1 MPATYSHRHTY
12 EQITGRGRNTW
23 KKPEPPPKPK
33 TRQYFILGMEV
44 DYNTYREYS
53 YEKKWTI
60 DGDVLKG
67 FTVTLWSLE
76 HYATEE
82 HAKDYPIEAAN
93 ARKILDQIR
102 AEITS
107 KGENTVKNPETA
119 ADYISALNDIY
130 LESRSAYDTLH
141 KKEEAAK
148 VKMDQAYDDMRDPA
162 CSNRQ
167 MAEALYTVAKGEHQL
182 AEEERRNEYSKLMK
196 AHQVKVDELRTKFAD
211 HLGDRYAASPDK
223 MDAAT
228 MQLLNAGVCNAS
240 DLARLSDRFADNP
253 TMLRILGSFARKLS
267 DDRLLSNKDRKL
279 LSVVKHKAATA
290 DGSYEMRLFEEAVSA
305 ANYGLGKDY
314 AHATN
319 MHNVIVAG
327 ALEEYR
333 QRMAGSIIGTTE
345 E

>member
-211 HLGDRYAASPDK
+211 HLGDRYAASGCCGGVRGDR
-223 MDAAT
+223 AVWGS
-228 MQLLNAGVCNAS
+228 AGAERNRPCVG
-240 DLARLSDRFADNP
+240 DRRREPARSGRVGGRPPHGQAC
-253 TMLRILGSFARKLS
+253 RRCGEARPEHPGRES
-267 DDRLLSNKDRKL
+267 R
-279 LSVVKHKAATA
+279 
-290 DGSYEMRLFEEAVSA
+290 G
-305 ANYGLGKDY
+305 
-314 AHATN
+314 
-319 MHNVIVAG
+319 VAG
-327 ALEEYR
+327 SCDR
-333 QRMAGSIIGTTE
+333 RR
-345 E
+345 